1 MVKDPKK
8 DRINVGKATDISVMK
23 LIPQNPTKARENPM
37 GIPMIKSKNNP
48 AIPIIP
54 MVWGSI

>member
-1 MVKDPKK
+1 
-8 DRINVGKATDISVMK
+8 VGRATDISVRE